1 MGDRSTIRIR
11 APKVKV
17 RKGEQ
22 AKGTKV
28 HEPKAEYEPTV
39 EEGLE
44 EFYQDD
50 DEELWAGCEDCDSDW
65 LSDWDEEE

>member
-11 APKVKV
+11 APKNKV
-17 RKGEQ
+17 RRGER
-22 AKGTKV
+22 AKATQV

-39 EEGLE
+39 QEGLE

-50 DEELWAGCEDCDSDW
+50 DADLWESN
-65 LSDWDEEE
+65 WDEEE